1 MSKRSRQLLTIAA
14 AVAVLTFIYTGLL
27 MISDTD
33 EEEPSADVEIV
44 SIDSSTLQTID
55 VQLRDSEAF
64 SVAIARDDSGTAYT
78 MSGDPSFHYS
88 SALMEQLAT
97 AVSHVSAR
105 PIQENCS
112 DLGKYGLSDTQKRD
126 ILTITDTNGKQTV
139 LTLGLSADPLGT
151 YVLSGSDVYIL
162 SPSAAGALTQP
173 QTYYRDLSLF
183 GGYYSLA
190 EELETLTIDAMA
202 DGTTVTLAMRDR
214 SQLADNEADAYSQ
227 YVFTQPKQCDADNGS
242 IRTGVLSALQ
252 NASTAQAVAEDHPS
266 DVSKYGL
273 DTPTRIHITTKQ
285 LDTTLLVGDTTD
297 DGGIYVMPSD
307 GTVYIC
313 DAADFAFLQEDW
325 NSWRSTNLF
334 PCALSELDS
343 VVIEQKSRTDTIDVE
358 YVPAEENEQADLP
371 SYDAEL
377 NEKAMTDEEL
387 QQFFLALTSVHYTQL
402 VENPRDIS
410 ADVTVTAHMTDGTTR
425 TMQFAKGGSREYLV
439 SVNGGGYR
447 YTVSQDDLTSLLEAV
462 SK

>member
-1 MSKRSRQLLTIAA
+1 MSRQSKKLLTIAA
-14 AVAVLTFIYTGLL
+14 AVAVLTFVYTGLL
-27 MISDTD
+27 MLSDT
-33 EEEPSADVEIV
+33 EEEPSADTEIV

-55 VQLRDSEAF
+55 VQPRDSAAF
-64 SVAIARDDSGTAYT
+64 SVSIERDDSGTAYT
-78 MSGDPSFHYS
+78 MSGDPSFSYS
-88 SALMEQLAT
+88 SALMEQLAS
-97 AVSHVSAR
+97 AVSHVSAH
-105 PIQENCS
+105 PVEQNCA
-112 DLGKYGLSDTQKRD
+112 DLDKYGLSDTQEHD
-126 ILTITDTNGKQTV
+126 TLTITDTDGRQTV
-139 LTLGLSADPLGT
+139 LTLGLTADPLGT
-151 YVLSGSDVYIL
+151 YVLSGSDVYLL
-162 SPSAAGALTQP
+162 SQPTADTLTQP

-183 GGYYSLA
+183 GGYYSLS

-214 SQLADNEADAYSQ
+214 SHLEESEADTYSQ
-227 YVFTQPKQCDADNGS
+227 YVFTQPQACDADNGS
-242 IRTGVLSALQ
+242 IRTGVLSSLQ
-252 NASTAQAVAEDHPS
+252 NASTAQEVAEDHPS

-273 DTPTRIHITTKQ
+273 DTPTRIHIKARQ
-285 LDTTLLVGDTTD
+285 LDTTLLVGDTTE

-313 DAADFAFLQEDW
+313 DAEDFAFLQEDW

-343 VVIEQKSRTDTIDVE
+343 VVIAQKNRTDTITFD

-371 SYDAEL
+371 SYNADF
-377 NEKAMTDEEL
+377 NDKAMTDEEL

-402 VENPRDIS
+402 VENPRDNS

-439 SVNGGGYR
+439 SVNGGGYV
-447 YTVSQDDLTSLLEAV
+447 YTVSQDDLTSLLEITQ
-462 SK
+462 